1 MLNLTELEK
10 VVAVLK
16 AKENFLSPQVSALLE
31 FAKLALSLK
40 EMPRDVDP
48 EPAIPGISGSVQKCI
63 NYGKNEQNS
72 LWRAW
77 LTARLTTLEDAF
89 DNCSCASVTHLGDCA
104 LKAKIREHFTGE
116 GR

>member
-1 MLNLTELEK
+1 MPGD
-10 VVAVLK
+10 
-16 AKENFLSPQVSALLE
+16 KESPNADEYDEDEECCFEYDRGKYHGYNQ
-31 FAKLALSLK
+31 
-40 EMPRDVDP
+40 R
-48 EPAIPGISGSVQKCI
+48 GIEDK
-63 NYGKNEQNS
+63 
-72 LWRAW
+72 AW